1 MQPQLSTKKKTR
13 EEDMGEGRHSGG
25 GGGRA
30 TNSCPSLPCQNMWQ
44 GCSREQAGLQSY
56 HTGRGFTHQDSGAPK
71 VFWRLHAGIAYA
83 ILCPTP
89 LSLPFSLLSSYSLKN
104 SKELGK
110 IYLFYLLGSLGSL
123 LPKDLTE
130 EMFWDKGLSRYS
142 VTPRFFWSFELG
154 AIQNREWGQFLSPTY
169 FVISNSNSHNSIHI
183 SIMVLFSV
191 WDVPRN
197 RFRVLLTKYAA
208 CSHRKP

>member
-1 MQPQLSTKKKTR
+1 MPEHVTGLFKRAGWSPVVPCWSRVYTSGYWSPQ
-13 EEDMGEGRHSGG
+13 
-25 GGGRA
+25 
-30 TNSCPSLPCQNMWQ
+30 
-44 GCSREQAGLQSY
+44 
-56 HTGRGFTHQDSGAPK
+56 
-71 VFWRLHAGIAYA
+71 
-83 ILCPTP
+83 
-89 LSLPFSLLSSYSLKN
+89 SLLKASCWNSLCHSVLHPTVSYIFSFDFIFSIN

-110 IYLFYLLGSLGSL
+110 IYLLYLLGSLGSL

-154 AIQNREWGQFLSPTY
+154 AIQNGEWGQFLSPTY

-208 CSHRKP
+208 CSHRKL

>member
-1 MQPQLSTKKKTR
+1 MPF
-13 EEDMGEGRHSGG
+13 
-25 GGGRA
+25 
-30 TNSCPSLPCQNMWQ
+30 C
-44 GCSREQAGLQSY
+44 
-56 HTGRGFTHQDSGAPK
+56 APPHCL
-71 VFWRLHAGIAYA
+71 LHFLFCLH
-83 ILCPTP
+83 IL
-89 LSLPFSLLSSYSLKN
+89 YKQQ
-104 SKELGK
+104 ELGK
-110 IYLFYLLGSLGSL
+110 IYLLYLLGSLGSL

-154 AIQNREWGQFLSPTY
+154 AIQSGEWGQFLSPTY

-183 SIMVLFSV
+183 SIMLLFSV

-208 CSHRKP
+208 CSHRKL